1 MLHHF
6 ATSEAQLGMLALG
19 LMIAGTAGGLIA
31 GMLGVGG
38 GIVIVPI
45 LYHVLAGLGFD
56 DQLRMHLAAGTSLA
70 TIIPTSISS
79 LRAHAKRGNVDWS
92 LLRKWVLPMIG
103 GVALGTSLSGLIS
116 GSTLAFIF
124 ACVALPI
131 AANMA
136 VGKDSWRLAN
146 ELPKGLGG
154 SAIAASIGWLSSM
167 MGLGGGTL
175 GVPIM
180 SHCNY
185 PIHRAVGTASAFGVI
200 ISIPATVGMALAGWN
215 APGLPVGSLGYV
227 SLLGFILIAP
237 ASVLMAPVGAQLA
250 HKMDRKRLRTI
261 FALFIAVTAL
271 RMLWNAVS

>member
-6 ATSEAQLGMLALG
+6 ATSEAHLGMLALG
-19 LMIAGTAGGLIA
+19 LVIAGTAGGLIA

-56 DQLRMHLAAGTSLA
+56 NQLRMHLAAGTSLA

-79 LRAHAKRGNVDWS
+79 LRAHARRGNVDWS
-92 LLRKWVLPMIG
+92 LLRKWVLPMVG

-116 GSTLAFIF
+116 GGMLASIF

-136 VGKDSWRLAN
+136 FGKDSWHLAN
-146 ELPKGLGG
+146 ELPNGLGG

-200 ISIPATVGMALAGWN
+200 ISIPATLGMAIAGWN
-215 APGLPVGSLGYV
+215 APGLPEGSLGYV

-250 HKMDRKRLRTI
+250 HKMDRKHLRAI
-261 FALFIAVTAL
+261 FAFFIAVTAV
-271 RMLWNAVS
+271 RMLWSAMG

>member
-1 MLHHF
+1 MLHQF
-6 ATSEAQLGMLALG
+6 ATSEAHLGMLALG
-19 LMIAGTAGGLIA
+19 LVIAGTAGGLIA

-79 LRAHAKRGNVDWS
+79 LRAHAKRGNVDWE

-103 GVALGTSLSGLIS
+103 GVALGTSLSGLIN
-116 GSTLAFIF
+116 GSALAFIF

-136 VGKDSWRLAN
+136 FGKDSWRLAN
-146 ELPKGLGG
+146 QLPTGMGG
-154 SAIAASIGWLSSM
+154 SAIAAGIGWLSSM

-200 ISIPATVGMALAGWN
+200 ISIPATIGMAIAGWN

-237 ASVLMAPVGAQLA
+237 ASVMMAPIGAQLA
-250 HKMDRKRLRTI
+250 HNLDRKRLRAV
-261 FALFIAVTAL
+261 FALFIAITAT
-271 RMLWNAVS
+271 RMLWNAVG

>member
-1 MLHHF
+1 MLHQF
-6 ATSEAQLGMLALG
+6 ATSDAHLGMLALG
-19 LMIAGTAGGLIA
+19 LVIAGTAGGLIA

-79 LRAHAKRGNVDWS
+79 LRAHAKRGNVDWE
-92 LLRKWVLPMIG
+92 LLRKWILPMIG
-103 GVALGTSLSGLIS
+103 GVALGTSLSGLIN
-116 GSTLAFIF
+116 GNALAFIF

-136 VGKDSWRLAN
+136 FGKDSWRLAN
-146 ELPKGLGG
+146 QLPTGLGG
-154 SAIAASIGWLSSM
+154 SALAAGIGWLSSM

-200 ISIPATVGMALAGWN
+200 ISIPATLGMAMAGWN
-215 APGLPVGSLGYV
+215 VPGLPVGSLGYV

-237 ASVLMAPVGAQLA
+237 ASVLMAPVGAHLA
-250 HKMDRKRLRTI
+250 NSLDRKRLRAV
-261 FALFIAVTAL
+261 FALFIAITAT
-271 RMLWNAVS
+271 RMLWNAVG